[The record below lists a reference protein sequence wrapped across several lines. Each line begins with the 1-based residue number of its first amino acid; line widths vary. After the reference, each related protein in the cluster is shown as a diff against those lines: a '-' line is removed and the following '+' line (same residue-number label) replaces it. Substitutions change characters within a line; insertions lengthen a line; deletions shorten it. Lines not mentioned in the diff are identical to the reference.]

1 MISRYC
7 LAVKFRC
14 STTVAVVV
22 IVVVSVIVDI
32 DVVVHVFVVVTV
44 FVTVSVTGGIVI
56 GATVY
61 IPSKIP
67 IIKPITNNTVG
78 ITSLVILALA
88 SQYSNMKIGSNYI
101 KRF

>member
-7 LAVKFRC
+7 LAVKFGC
-14 STTVAVVV
+14 STTVV
-22 IVVVSVIVDI
+22 VDI
-32 DVVVHVFVVVTV
+32 DVVVLVFVVVTVTV

-61 IPSKIP
+61 VPSKIP
-67 IIKPITNNTVG
+67 IIKPITNNTMG

-88 SQYSNMKIGSNYI
+88 S
-101 KRF
+101 